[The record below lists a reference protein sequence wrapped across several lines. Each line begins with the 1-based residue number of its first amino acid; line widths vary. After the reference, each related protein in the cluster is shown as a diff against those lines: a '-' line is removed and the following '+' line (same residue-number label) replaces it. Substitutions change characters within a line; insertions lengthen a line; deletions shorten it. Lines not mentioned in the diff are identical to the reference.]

1 MGDYEKS
8 VTLLNKAIQAEINLN
23 KSNNIVENMVNGLS
37 FGVTSDE
44 SATAGGTT
52 LNMVATTRGG
62 GNDNN
67 HGHKDGPFGLLELV
81 DHRFLVNRG
90 DCLRAQHKYGLA
102 LIDYDAAMANLKIRK
117 LGASSGVEGARR
129 QWNVATRLSL
139 THYLVACDYFNENA
153 YEDAERQLSLAVDY
167 NPKVSEYY
175 HARGRARYYIGQHQ
189 QAYEDFKGASP
200 LFSVYGPLYISS
212 FAAVFIPPDYHY
224 LTPSSSF
231 LSSFQS
237 PTHWTR
243 TIPRYYNDL
252 SNLRPTTQ
260 GWL

>member
-1 MGDYEKS
+1 M
-8 VTLLNKAIQAEINLN
+8 TLLNKAIQAEINLN
-23 KSNNIVENMVNGLS
+23 KSHKVMENIVNGLS
-37 FGVTSDE
+37 FGGTGTGSDP
-44 SATAGGTT
+44 TGGGAT

-67 HGHKDGPFGLLELV
+67 SGHKDGTFGLLELV
-81 DHRFLVNRG
+81 DYRFLVNRG

-102 LIDYDAAMANLKIRK
+102 LIDYDAAMASLKIRK

-153 YEDAERQLSLAVDY
+153 YEDAERQLSLAVTY

-189 QAYEDFKGASP
+189 QAYEDFKGTSLSLSLSLSLLGASI
-200 LFSVYGPLYISS
+200 LF
-212 FAAVFIPPDYHY
+212 AVIILPDYHY
-224 LTPSSSF
+224 LTSHLPS
-231 LSSFQS
+231 LS
-237 PTHWTR
+237 W
-243 TIPRYYNDL
+243 Y
-252 SNLRPTTQ
+252 
-260 GWL
+260 